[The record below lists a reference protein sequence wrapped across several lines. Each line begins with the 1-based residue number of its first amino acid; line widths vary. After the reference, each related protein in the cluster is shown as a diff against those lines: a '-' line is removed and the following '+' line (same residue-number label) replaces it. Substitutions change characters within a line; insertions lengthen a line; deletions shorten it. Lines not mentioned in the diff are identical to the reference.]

1 MIVYLATKG
10 LSYMMT
16 LTAYVMP
23 EKQGWQ
29 KHEIIVG
36 NVMPCQETNQRRNK
50 QASAASGLSETKKDS

>member
-29 KHEIIVG
+29 KHEIMGQRIFPVG
-36 NVMPCQETNQRRNK
+36 NTVC
-50 QASAASGLSETKKDS
+50 

>member
-1 MIVYLATKG
+1 
-10 LSYMMT
+10 MMT

-36 NVMPCQETNQRRNK
+36 NVMPCQETKQRRNK
-50 QASAASGLSETKKDS
+50 QASAASGLSETKR

>member
-36 NVMPCQETNQRRNK
+36 NVMPCQETMQRRNK
-50 QASAASGLSETKKDS
+50 QTSAEADCLRQKKDS

>member
-36 NVMPCQETNQRRNK
+36 NVMPCQETK
-50 QASAASGLSETKKDS
+50 QASAASGLSETKR